1 MQKRT
6 ETEMAT
12 GTGMRIVAPKAL
24 AKWLGVLF
32 ATYGG
37 ARLTEDVITGYTIA
51 LADLT
56 EQDLKLAFEESMR
69 MSRSSFPP
77 KPGEI
82 RGYLEAA
89 RERMRPAG
97 SCANSDCRE
106 CLGTGWRVVN
116 REGNNFAVR
125 CECIRGWDR

>member
-1 MQKRT
+1 MQRRT
-6 ETEMAT
+6 ETDS
-12 GTGMRIVAPKAL
+12 GLRIAAPKAL

-32 ATYGG
+32 SGYRTP
-37 ARLTEDVITGYTIA
+37 LNEDCAVAYTLA

-56 EQDLKLAFEESMR
+56 EQELKLAFEESLR
-69 MSRSSFPP
+69 MHRSDFPP

-82 RGYLEAA
+82 RGYLDAA
-89 RERMRPAG
+89 LQRAPKPPSR
-97 SCANSDCRE
+97 ANSDCGE

-125 CECIRGWDR
+125 CECIRGGKQ